1 MDPSGVPPR
10 SPAHYCFGCGSENR
24 DGLRMRFEVG
34 EGRAV
39 AEYTIEGSYQGYP
52 GLAHGGIVATLLDE
66 AMGWAAYSMGEFA
79 MTAKM
84 TIRYR
89 RPVPLGETLTVLGE
103 VTRARGVALEV
114 RGEVRDAAG
123 RLLADAEGLFT
134 RARGRRAEQ
143 LRRAYERS
151 R

>member
-1 MDPSGVPPR
+1 MDPTTATPR
-10 SPAHYCFGCGSENR
+10 SAAHYCFGCGSENA
-24 DGLRMRFEVG
+24 DGLQMQFQVG

-39 AEYTIEGSYQGYP
+39 AEYTIDGAYQGYP

-66 AMGWAAYSMGEFA
+66 AMGWAAYSLGDFA

-84 TIRYR
+84 TVRYR

-114 RGEVRDAAG
+114 RGELRDRKG
-123 RLLADAEGLFT
+123 RLLADAEGLFM
-134 RARGRRAEQ
+134 RARGRRAEA
-143 LRRAYERS
+143 LRQAYERS